1 MNAIKVKKEKL
12 LEILKT
18 NMERHKKIFLDALKG
33 YRKIVIEILDKN
45 ITRAKSGGKIITY
58 INLKEPVDQ
67 TQDYERVIG
76 MLQMADDIIVELS
89 EVDYT
94 RYVLDNWDWSNN
106 FYTVNSGYTT
116 FDRIP
121 RITTLD

>member
-12 LEILKT
+12 LTILKE

-45 ITRAKSGGKIITY
+45 IAKAKSGGKIITY
-58 INLKEPVDQ
+58 VSLKEPVDQ

-89 EVDYT
+89 EADYT
-94 RYVLDNWDWSNN
+94 RYVLDNWSWSEQ
-106 FYTVNSGYTT
+106 FYTTNSGYTT